1 MILTIE
7 NLCKTYG
14 EKVLFENVNFSLSSG
29 DKIGIVGVNGT
40 GKSTFIKV
48 IAGLI
53 PQDSGNIIAG
63 KNIKIEYLSQ
73 DKIFNPENTI
83 LMEVFQG
90 NQPIMQA
97 LYDYEITLAQS
108 QKNPHDHKLQEKII
122 KLTSKIDELNGWQLE
137 SDAKTILT
145 KLGIMDFSAQIK
157 TLSGGQQKRLAL
169 ATALIQPCDLLLLDE
184 PTNHLDS
191 ETIAWLEEYLQ
202 KLKCALI
209 MVTHDRYFLDSVA
222 TKILELDKGKSYVY
236 TGNYTQFLE
245 LKTAREEREEAS
257 EQKRQNFLRNEL
269 KWIRRGA
276 QARSTKQRARIQ
288 RFEEIKNQ
296 KVNIDNS
303 KIEMGLAGSRLG
315 RTVIELENVNYTVD
329 NKTIIKDFTY
339 TVLRNDRIGIL
350 GPNGSGKTTLL
361 NIIAGILPPTT
372 GNVNIGQ
379 TVKIGY
385 FAQKNIDMDERLRP
399 IEYIKEVAHHITLAD
414 GTQLSASQL
423 MERFLFPGTLQWTP
437 ISKLSGGEKRRLF
450 LLRVLMSSPNVL
462 LLDELI
468 DNFNGAIIFVS
479 HDRFFIDRLADKV
492 FVYQQDGSL
501 CQYPGGYSYYK
512 GIEEKELA
520 TLEKGKN
527 TETKNTISDTEKT
540 SKNITIKTEPVKKL
554 SFKEQKEYAE
564 IEAIIAETEGKLKVV
579 QLQMSQNA
587 SDYGKL
593 NELTK
598 EETALQEKLDYLMER
613 WAYLEELAEN
623 SK

>member
-1 MILTIE
+1 
-7 NLCKTYG
+7 
-14 EKVLFENVNFSLSSG
+14 
-29 DKIGIVGVNGT
+29 
-40 GKSTFIKV
+40 
-48 IAGLI
+48 
-53 PQDSGNIIAG
+53 
-63 KNIKIEYLSQ
+63 
-73 DKIFNPENTI
+73 
-83 LMEVFQG
+83 
-90 NQPIMQA
+90 
-97 LYDYEITLAQS
+97 
-108 QKNPHDHKLQEKII
+108 
-122 KLTSKIDELNGWQLE
+122 
-137 SDAKTILT
+137 
-145 KLGIMDFSAQIK
+145 
-157 TLSGGQQKRLAL
+157 
-169 ATALIQPCDLLLLDE
+169 
-184 PTNHLDS
+184 
-191 ETIAWLEEYLQ
+191 
-202 KLKCALI
+202 
-209 MVTHDRYFLDSVA
+209 
-222 TKILELDKGKSYVY
+222 
-236 TGNYTQFLE
+236 
-245 LKTAREEREEAS
+245 
-257 EQKRQNFLRNEL
+257 
-269 KWIRRGA
+269 
-276 QARSTKQRARIQ
+276 
-288 RFEEIKNQ
+288 
-296 KVNIDNS
+296 
-303 KIEMGLAGSRLG
+303 MGLAGSRLG

-437 ISKLSGGEKRRLF
+437 ISKLSGGEKRRLL

-462 LLDELI
+462 LLDEPTNDLDLQTMSILEEFI

-520 TLEKGKN
+520 ALEKGKN

-540 SKNITIKTEPVKKL
+540 SKNTTTKTELVKKL